1 MGLEIERKFL
11 VQGDGW
17 KSLGTPLLFHQGYLN
32 RNPER
37 SVRVRI
43 EGDMAKLNIKA
54 QRGTLRRIEY
64 EYAIPVKDATF
75 LLEHICEQPTLSKH
89 RTKIII
95 GDCCWEVDEF
105 HGTNKGLVIA
115 EVELETEE
123 QSFEKPDWI
132 GEDVSD
138 DPRYLNINLIQN
150 PFQNWKQD

>member
-17 KSLGTPLLFHQGYLN
+17 KSLGTPVLFHQGYLN

-89 RTKIII
+89 RTKITI

-105 HGTNKGLVIA
+105 
-115 EVELETEE
+115 
-123 QSFEKPDWI
+123 
-132 GEDVSD
+132 
-138 DPRYLNINLIQN
+138 
-150 PFQNWKQD
+150 